1 MGRAISLASL
11 GAGISYSNLAIGLP
25 LLVLAQGRTALLAGT
40 LIALNTIAIALG
52 AVLALTLRR
61 PETGVAYGLS
71 LIGTGAATL
80 MLPASTTSMA
90 LGALVHG
97 AGHGLFWVGVQGG
110 LGRRAGEHGSEK
122 AFVRQYSMYIG
133 GSVAGGVLTGL
144 GVAGFRALGASETA
158 SISLAFLF
166 GAVAALV
173 ALPPVLSW
181 LRYSSTVMARR
192 PRLTLLA
199 GLALQTPD
207 LFLVGAMGML
217 ISLAPVVLSDVFEV
231 TPFAIGL
238 ASGAMALAKIAGSFA
253 AGRIVR
259 AAGAQRTVGLMLA
272 ASAVSAGLL
281 IGVRQPLLY
290 VAFTVSA
297 TFFGI
302 GVWPIIVDG
311 ALARIRPD
319 DRACVTIAWN
329 VREYTAIAL
338 ATLAGGYLLDTST
351 SATILLGFATVLLG
365 CAALCG
371 IIVLRAPAQVPS
383 KSPEGCARVEVARV
397 LGVDGA

>member
-1 MGRAISLASL
+1 M
-11 GAGISYSNLAIGLP
+11 
-25 LLVLAQGRTALLAGT
+25 V
-40 LIALNTIAIALG
+40 
-52 AVLALTLRR
+52 
-61 PETGVAYGLS
+61 
-71 LIGTGAATL
+71 
-80 MLPASTTSMA
+80 
-90 LGALVHG
+90 
-97 AGHGLFWVGVQGG
+97 
-110 LGRRAGEHGSEK
+110 
-122 AFVRQYSMYIG
+122 
-133 GSVAGGVLTGL
+133 
-144 GVAGFRALGASETA
+144 
-158 SISLAFLF
+158 
-166 GAVAALV
+166 
-173 ALPPVLSW
+173 
-181 LRYSSTVMARR
+181 
-192 PRLTLLA
+192 
-199 GLALQTPD
+199 
-207 LFLVGAMGML
+207 

-351 SATILLGFATVLLG
+351 SAAILLGFATVLLG

-371 IIVLRAPAQVPS
+371 IIVLRAPTQVPS
-383 KSPEGCARVEVARV
+383 KSPEGCARVEVA
-397 LGVDGA
+397 